1 MLESIKFNLK
11 IISLLNINLIKI
23 KLMKSAKNINKLG
36 LANMEIHA
44 DFHMT
49 NKIKNFN
56 NNLSKLRFANNFNKL
71 ENVDMVINVVLLTK

>member
-1 MLESIKFNLK
+1 M
-11 IISLLNINLIKI
+11 LNINLIKI
-23 KLMKSAKNINKLG
+23 KLMKSAKNINKLV

-44 DFHMT
+44 DFHMI

-56 NNLSKLRFANNFNKL
+56 NNLNKLRFANNFNKL

>member
-1 MLESIKFNLK
+1 M
-11 IISLLNINLIKI
+11 LNINLIKI

-44 DFHMT
+44 DFHMI

-71 ENVDMVINVVLLTK
+71 ENVDMVISVVLLMK